1 MFGSYGSYGS
11 IGASAWDPIN
21 IANSTTSL
29 DDNNSCAFPSW
40 PRRDSL
46 SASER
51 HIPSSF
57 LSDDDLFLDCDDSRS
72 EASFGSSS
80 SSAASS
86 PRDDFATMSP
96 SDRFLQCERERQA
109 LFAEQQAARER
120 QAQENREMMK
130 MLQAEKERR
139 KAAAAKKA
147 RRNKKNAKLSAIS
160 E

>member
-1 MFGSYGSYGS
+1 MFGSYGSYS
-11 IGASAWDPIN
+11 SMGASVWEPIN
-21 IANSTTSL
+21 IASSSASL
-29 DDNNSCAFPSW
+29 DDINSCAFPSW

-57 LSDDDLFLDCDDSRS
+57 LSDDDLFLETVDDARS
-72 EASFGSSS
+72 ESSFG

-86 PRDDFATMSP
+86 PCDFTSMSP
-96 SDRFLQCERERQA
+96 RDRFLECERERQA
-109 LFAEQQAARER
+109 MFAEEQAQRER
-120 QAQENREMMK
+120 QAQQNREMKK
-130 MLQAEKERR
+130 MLLAEKERR